1 MFFDLYKRKS
11 VLQTADSL
19 YRLLTSEKYAEHPYE
34 TNDLGEGMAV
44 VEEVMNGWWKP
55 RFLIN
60 HNTKCAYEFMNEAQ
74 VLTTVTKDDIDWE
87 SLQGLP
93 DAAVEMAQRLSF
105 HFPSF
110 IRRFENGVAEVSWQ
124 LCPEGRYYMDEDGY
138 GMTDDEE
145 IEIYGYIDQNA
156 KVVVKFRNVDDLDEL
171 DEMQR
176 QAEEKVRISE

>member
-1 MFFDLYKRKS
+1 MFFDLFKRKS

-60 HNTKCAYEFMNEAQ
+60 HNTKCAYEFMNEA
-74 VLTTVTKDDIDWE
+74 
-87 SLQGLP
+87 P
-93 DAAVEMAQRLSF
+93 VEMAQRLSF